1 MDNDNLVCLTYKVY
15 GALRMSVKIFL
26 MWNSKML
33 IDGGDDAMLA
43 TSLLEA
49 SNLIVLKV
57 CVTVH
62 LFGIFLKYIAHH
74 EFIDDV
80 SAFPITGVVRH
91 TF

>member
-1 MDNDNLVCLTYKVY
+1 
-15 GALRMSVKIFL
+15 MSVKIFL

-43 TSLLEA
+43 TSVLEA

-62 LFGIFLKYIAHH
+62 LFGIF
-74 EFIDDV
+74 V
-80 SAFPITGVVRH
+80 SILLIMRS
-91 TF
+91 

>member
-1 MDNDNLVCLTYKVY
+1 
-15 GALRMSVKIFL
+15 MSVKIFL
-26 MWNSKML
+26 MWNSALL

-57 CVTVH
+57 CATVR
-62 LFGIFLKYIAHH
+62 LFGIFLKYIAYHA
-74 EFIDDV
+74 FIDDV
-80 SAFPITGVVRH
+80 SAFSITGVVCH